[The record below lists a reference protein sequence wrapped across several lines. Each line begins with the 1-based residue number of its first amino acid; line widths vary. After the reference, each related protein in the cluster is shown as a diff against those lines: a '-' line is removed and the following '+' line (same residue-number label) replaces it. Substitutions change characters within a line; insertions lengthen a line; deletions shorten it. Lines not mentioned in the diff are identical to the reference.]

1 MKVVAS
7 FAAVLALS
15 SFAAA
20 QNQKDPNW
28 GVSVGYYI
36 PTSGEIRDQFGDALL
51 RYGISPISN
60 KYSKNWAVTPDVSI
74 LSASKDG
81 SRAFVLPLSLN
92 LTKGF
97 DQGNGTKTFVSFGA
111 GPAYFDYKLF
121 RLVGSDVV
129 EYKDKTVGWNANVEV
144 GLLVNR
150 RFSLEARYDWFQ
162 EQDGFDLSGW
172 SISANYALFR
182 W

>member
-1 MKVVAS
+1 MKAAFVVAAL
-7 FAAVLALS
+7 AAVS
-15 SFAAA
+15 SSAFA

-74 LSASKDG
+74 LSASRDG

-111 GPAYFDYKLF
+111 GPAYFDY
-121 RLVGSDVV
+121 RLYRTVGLNVV
-129 EYKDKTVGWNANVEV
+129 EYKDKTVGWNANVEF

-150 RFSLEARYDWFQ
+150 RLSIEARYDVFE